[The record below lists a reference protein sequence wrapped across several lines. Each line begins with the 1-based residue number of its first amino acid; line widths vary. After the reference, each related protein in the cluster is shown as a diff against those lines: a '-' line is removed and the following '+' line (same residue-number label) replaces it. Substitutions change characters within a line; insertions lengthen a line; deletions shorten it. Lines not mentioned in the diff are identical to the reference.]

1 MKNLMKKY
9 FEMDDSE
16 RENIERL
23 YIIDTIENELIDI
36 HDELELSVED
46 EEIVI
51 KLVEDLLAFANIS
64 LYDLVDRILNV
75 LEAPD
80 MEARELDI
88 MGTTELIELLT
99 EEENDFNAPEH
110 EMELLDEFE
119 HKGSNCTFSRGNGF
133 YIIIC
138 DKDEDAHVMVYK
150 NFDDILR
157 DVIEYNVLKGPET
170 IE

>member
-1 MKNLMKKY
+1 MKGLMKKY
-9 FEMDDSE
+9 FEMNDSE
-16 RENIERL
+16 KENIERL

-51 KLVEDLLAFANIS
+51 KLVDDLLAFANIS

-80 MEARELDI
+80 MEARELEI
-88 MGTTELIELLT
+88 MGTDELIEFLT
-99 EEENDFNAPEH
+99 ERENDFNSPEV
-110 EMELLDEFE
+110 ETELLDEFE
-119 HKGSNCTFSRGNGF
+119 YKDSKCTFSRGNGF
-133 YIIIC
+133 YIIVC

-157 DVIEYNVLKGPET
+157 DVIEYNILKGPET
-170 IE
+170 VE